1 MPYLLVPS
9 PKRST
14 VVVTG
19 RSASGQIFQNVVSAE
34 TIPGLASLMRGAMAN
49 IKSGS
54 TSLEPTHADAKAMR
68 GIYQD
73 STLTP
78 WVATKTRVYPM
89 GTVRHPNPNFRDRLR
104 AGDIVVAPYFTG
116 ELEVTTRSQGKVPP
130 GTPVI
135 DSGYQFGY
143 FDLEDTW
150 GVALPPPPVGGE
162 VYWAN
167 VMVKYEQHN
176 IATTSI
182 FKSPEIFPTDLP
194 PIVYD
199 SSLILRVAAD
209 NNQASYDVLTELA
222 ELPSTIDYLT
232 DRADKM
238 AGLHNKFRAR
248 RNRLN
253 RFPIARRLKKLA
265 QLELEFRYALQPLVL
280 SFQAIR
286 EQLVDYIALYKTS
299 RGRELCEPRI
309 PFRTTAQVWETVGE
323 DTHRCFAKSKFDPV
337 SFLSQMRSRLGANL
351 IPTLWELTPWSFV
364 ADWFANIGDV
374 LNVIFASNGA
384 SQQVWQYSVQA
395 DTVWHLS
402 EGSDPQY
409 PRTTVRHRSYERAV
423 INPIDHIGLSLSP
436 DLTLLQ
442 SLDGLALVVSR
453 ALKDIRS

>member
-1 MPYLLVPS
+1 
-9 PKRST
+9 
-14 VVVTG
+14 
-19 RSASGQIFQNVVSAE
+19 
-34 TIPGLASLMRGAMAN
+34 
-49 IKSGS
+49 
-54 TSLEPTHADAKAMR
+54 
-68 GIYQD
+68 
-73 STLTP
+73 
-78 WVATKTRVYPM
+78 M
-89 GTVRHPNPNFRDRLR
+89 GTVRHPNPKFRDRLQ

-116 ELEVTTRSQGKVPP
+116 ELEITTRSQGKVPP

-135 DSGYQFGY
+135 DTNYRFGY
-143 FDLEDTW
+143 YHINDTW
-150 GVALPPPPVGGE
+150 GVALPTSSMGE
-162 VYWAN
+162 VYWATVEIRYVQYN
-167 VMVKYEQHN
+167 LS
-176 IATTSI
+176 APSI
-182 FKSPEIFPTDLP
+182 FHSPAVIPTDLP
-194 PIVYD
+194 AITYD

-209 NNQASYDVLTELA
+209 NNQASYDVMTELA

-232 DRADKM
+232 DRASKM
-238 AGLHNKFRAR
+238 AGLHNKFKAKRQ
-248 RNRLN
+248 RLN

-286 EQLVDYIALYKTS
+286 EQLADYVALYKSS
-299 RGRELCEPRI
+299 RGRELHEPRV
-309 PFRTTAQVWETVGE
+309 PFLCAAQHWEAFGE

-351 IPTLWELTPWSFV
+351 VPTLWELTPWSFV
-364 ADWFANIGDV
+364 ADWFTNIGDV
-374 LNVIFASNGA
+374 LNVLYASNGA

-395 DTVWHLS
+395 DVTWNLS

-409 PRTTVRHRSYERAV
+409 PRTTVRHRSYERAI